1 MSNYDKIWTCM
12 NDLEQS
18 FSRVSTIEFLSDKLV
33 EASDNGRYSDVVDI
47 THALL
52 AFIPVYTKD
61 FDENFKKCWEEV
73 VTPEFK
79 SYNQLDKDI
88 TGN

>member
-1 MSNYDKIWTCM
+1 M
-12 NDLEQS
+12 NDLEES
-18 FSRVSTIEFLSDKLV
+18 FSRVSTIDFLTNKLI
-33 EASDNGRYSDVVDI
+33 EAVDSDNRQDIVDI

-52 AFIPVYTKD
+52 AFVPVYTND
-61 FDENFKKCWEEV
+61 FDEKFKKCWEEV

>member
-1 MSNYDKIWTCM
+1 MNNYDKIWTVM
-12 NDLEQS
+12 NDVEES
-18 FSRVSTIEFLSDKLV
+18 FSRISTIDFLTDKLI
-33 EASDNGRYSDVVDI
+33 EAVDSDNRQDVVDI

-61 FDENFKKCWEEV
+61 FDRKFKKCWEEV

-79 SYNQLDKDI
+79 GYNQLDKDM
-88 TGN
+88 TGD